1 MLPSTTTSAAMLPM
15 RFPEPLTLVNSLK
28 RHVDPRARVESADR
42 QPYCLR
48 VPSLLRLRREKGGY
62 RGS

>member
-1 MLPSTTTSAAMLPM
+1 MLPSTITFAAMLPM
-15 RFPEPLTLVNSLK
+15 RSPEPLTLVNSLK
-28 RHVDPRARVESADR
+28 RHVDPRARVGSADR
-42 QPYCLR
+42 QSYCLR